1 MELKVFEF
9 GDFYFDYSQKKNTD
23 ILFSF
28 KNHHKVEG
36 DVYKVFEFDSD
47 VQRMSVICKTK

>member
-9 GDFYFDYSQKKNTD
+9 GDFQFDYSQKKNND

-28 KNHHKVEG
+28 KNHH
-36 DVYKVFEFDSD
+36 
-47 VQRMSVICKTK
+47 